1 MALKKLAAIAALVA
15 VATPSLAFELKDT
28 GASTMFYISIPL
40 DYSLKRKD
48 QEWAYGIQLQGKRE
62 YQAVNIDSKMLS
74 FLPMG
79 GLEAKWIIAGVVA
92 AGAAVAV
99 SGKDKST
106 TSNLQTQQTQHQQQI
121 AQHQQQ
127 VEAQKAQAEAQQA
140 AGGGAACPTP
150 VVDPCKK

>member
-1 MALKKLAAIAALVA
+1 MALTKWAALAALMA
-15 VATPSLAFELKDT
+15 VASPSLAFDLKDS

-40 DYSLKRKD
+40 DSSVARKD
-48 QEWAYGIQLQGKRE
+48 REWAYGLQLQGKRE

-99 SGKDKST
+99 SSKDKGT
-106 TSNLQTQQTQHQQQI
+106 TSNLQTQQTQHQQ
-121 AQHQQQ
+121 A
-127 VEAQKAQAEAQQA
+127 VAAQQPA
-140 AGGGAACPTP
+140 AECPTP
-150 VVDPCKK
+150 ITNPC

>member
-1 MALKKLAAIAALVA
+1 MALTKWAAIAALMA
-15 VATPSLAFELKDT
+15 VASPGLAFDLKDN

-40 DYSLKRKD
+40 DSSVARKD
-48 QEWAYGIQLQGKRE
+48 REWAYGLQLQGKRE

-99 SGKDKST
+99 SSKDKGT
-106 TSNLQTQQTQHQQQI
+106 TSTLQTQQTQHQQTV
-121 AQHQQQ
+121 A
-127 VEAQKAQAEAQQA
+127 AQQPA
-140 AGGGAACPTP
+140 AECPTP
-150 VVDPCKK
+150 ITNPCK

>member
-1 MALKKLAAIAALVA
+1 MALTKWAAFAALMA
-15 VATPSLAFELKDT
+15 VASPSLAFDLKDS

-40 DYSLKRKD
+40 DSSVARKD
-48 QEWAYGIQLQGKRE
+48 REWAYGLQLQGKRE

-99 SGKDKST
+99 SSKDKGT
-106 TSNLQTQQTQHQQQI
+106 TSTLQTQQTQHQQTV
-121 AQHQQQ
+121 A
-127 VEAQKAQAEAQQA
+127 AQQPA
-140 AGGGAACPTP
+140 AECPTP
-150 VVDPCKK
+150 ITNPC